1 MPTHAAKAGSL
12 RRDSGKESR
21 EKNSGKPRAGLKI
34 YLGICPGA
42 GKTRAMLADALKARE
57 EGKDI
62 VVALAEIREK
72 NSTSVSYLEKLES
85 LPRTRVEYRG
95 LFFDELDVEGAFER
109 HPEIAVIDNLAYS
122 NIPGSRHLKRWQDV
136 VELLDRGIGVW
147 TAVDIQNLESL
158 SDVVEDICGI
168 HFPEVVPDSVI
179 DMADETVFVDA
190 MPESVLERRRSK
202 KIRIPAILAGKENGF
217 YTTAILS
224 AFRDLALRYTAR
236 KPDGDGP
243 DPQTDRQ
250 SPQVPNL
257 GEHIIVAV
265 GPSPGSAHLVR
276 FARRTAHSLRA
287 DWTAVHVDSGLRLA
301 DEDRLRLEAT
311 LNLARR
317 LGAQTMIIRGND
329 VASTLLETARTRKA
343 SSILIGRSAFSR
355 RRILPGWPGLSD
367 RIVRDAGK
375 IAVMV
380 VQDEKE
386 RKPPRRGFL
395 RGLFSAPPKNYLLLL
410 LLFLAVTA
418 LGFLL
423 DPFLGYRS
431 VTLIYLAAVLGF
443 SFIASP
449 AAISILAVLSALAL
463 NFLFIPPLFTFTI
476 GSPEDWILFAIYFL
490 VAFVTGHLVSRL
502 RTEERMLAEKEKRSE
517 FLYSAASKLAECRS
531 AKEAADVAADILKS
545 HFGLPSLVCIGTE
558 DEGQDR
564 QIRTGS
570 GSHSEEPG
578 AGMKDYEPSRE
589 LNAIRYVFSSATV
602 CGKKTG
608 NFPACAYRY
617 LPARAG
623 EKVLGVIG
631 LAIGEDAVWTEAD
644 DGLAIS
650 LGHTLALTLDR
661 AASEARSR
669 RISLELESDRMSRIL
684 LDSVSHELRTP
695 LTTIMGSISALGEDG
710 LAVSAEARKHLLS
723 GALGA
728 AENLDRIVED
738 LLSISRIE
746 SGMLTLH
753 REIQD
758 MDELAANCLK
768 DAGEI
773 MEGREVRVSRT
784 GSGSPEIDTILVAKL
799 GANLLRN
806 AAAYSP
812 AGSPVDLTLASS
824 GPDFIL
830 SVRDYGPGIPRETMR
845 NLFGKFRR
853 GSHVP
858 GTGLGLGLAICKGIM
873 AAHGGTI
880 ELSEA
885 TGGGIEAVAI
895 FPDCV
900 GGG

>member
-1 MPTHAAKAGSL
+1 MASKTVKGAHSRKA
-12 RRDSGKESR
+12 SGKDTRESQP
-21 EKNSGKPRAGLKI
+21 GKVLAGLKI

-72 NSTSVSYLEKLES
+72 NSTSDSYLEKLEL

-95 LFFDELDVEGAFER
+95 MSFDELDVEGVLER
-109 HPEIAVIDNLAYS
+109 RPEIAVIDNLAYS

-136 VELLDRGIGVW
+136 VELIDRGISVW
-147 TAVDIQNLESL
+147 TTIDIQNLESL
-158 SDVVEDICGI
+158 SDVIEDICGI

-179 DMADETVFVDA
+179 DMADETVFVDT
-190 MPESVLERRRSK
+190 MPESVLERRRAK
-202 KIRIPAILAGKENGF
+202 RIKIPAILAGKENAF
-217 YTTAILS
+217 YTSATLS
-224 AFRDLALRYTAR
+224 AFRDLALRYVSR
-236 KPDGDGP
+236 KPEGDDSLRTG
-243 DPQTDRQ
+243 DR
-250 SPQVPNL
+250 PPNQVPNL

-265 GPSPGSAHLVR
+265 GPAPSSAHLVR
-276 FARRTAHSLRA
+276 FARRSAHSLRA
-287 DWTAVHVDSGLRLA
+287 DWTAVHVDSGKGFA
-301 DEDRLRLEAT
+301 DEDRLRLEAN

-317 LGAQTMIIRGND
+317 LGAETLIVRGND
-329 VASTLLETARTRKA
+329 VASSLIETARARKA
-343 SSILIGRSAFSR
+343 STIIIGRSEFSR
-355 RRILPGWPGLSD
+355 RFVFPGWPGVSD

-380 VQDEKE
+380 IQDEKE
-386 RKPPRRGFL
+386 RKQARPGFL
-395 RGLFSAPPKNYLLLL
+395 RRIFSGPPKNFALLS
-410 LLFLAVTA
+410 LLFLGVTA
-418 LGFLL
+418 LGFIL
-423 DPFLGYRS
+423 DPLLGYRS

-443 SFIASP
+443 SFIAS
-449 AAISILAVLSALAL
+449 AAAVSILAVLSALAL

-476 GSPEDWILFAIYFL
+476 GSPEDWILFATYFL

-502 RTEERMLAEKEKRSE
+502 KAEERMLADKEKRSD
-517 FLYSAASKLAECRS
+517 FLYSAASRLAECRS
-531 AKEAADVAADILKS
+531 AKEAADVAADILQT
-545 HFGLPSLVCIGTE
+545 HFGVPSLVCMGTDGGE
-558 DEGQDR
+558 TDR
-564 QIRTGS
+564 LVRTGS

-578 AGMKDYEPSRE
+578 TGMAEYEPTRE
-589 LNAIRYVFSSATV
+589 MNAIRYVFSSATV
-602 CGKKTG
+602 CGKKTE
-608 NFPACAYRY
+608 NFPACSYRY

-623 EKVLGVIG
+623 DKVLGVIG
-631 LAIGEDAVWTEAD
+631 LAIGDEAVWAEAE

-669 RISLELESDRMSRIL
+669 RVSLELESDRMGRIL

-710 LAVSAEARKHLLS
+710 LAVSAEARKNLLA

-758 MDELAANCLK
+758 LDELAASCLK

-773 MEGREVRVSRT
+773 MAGRDVRISRT
-784 GSGSPEIDTILVAKL
+784 GSGTPEIDTILVAKL

-812 AGSPVDLTLASS
+812 PGTPIDFTLATS
-824 GPDFIL
+824 GGDFTL
-830 SVRDYGPGIPRETMR
+830 SVRDYGPGISRETMR

-858 GTGLGLGLAICKGIM
+858 GTGLGLGLAICRGIM
-873 AAHGGTI
+873 SAHGGAI
-880 ELSEA
+880 ELREA
-885 TGGGIEAVAI
+885 SGGGIEAVAT

-900 GGG
+900 AGD